1 MAAMAEF
8 DGQPIKLVFLGDPAV
23 GKTALVRRF
32 NTDLSPDKHLVPD
45 FDFAAR
51 LTVDKKSYHVK
62 FLDMSLAV
70 NDEYARVRPLA
81 YQDTDMFMLCF
92 DITNR
97 ASFTNIKEKWIKEIR
112 HHMPFTPFLLIGNKK
127 DFR

>member
-51 LTVDKKSYHVK
+51 LAVDKKRYHVK

-97 ASFTNIKEKWIKEIR
+97 ASFTHIKEKWIKEIR

-127 DFR
+127 DLR